1 MHLEI
6 LAFYFSSEN
15 YIPFENLEGHSSSTC
30 VFHLNAYFDI
40 LGIENATKFLSTVSL
55 NYTKYL
61 QMDWQ
66 VNLHIDIKVFI
77 ELLFIV

>member
-40 LGIENATKFLSTVSL
+40 LGIENATKF
-55 NYTKYL
+55 
-61 QMDWQ
+61 
-66 VNLHIDIKVFI
+66 FI
-77 ELLFIV
+77 HCVLKLYKTFANGLAG